1 MNDRRCRN
9 GGSRRTPKPVPAALA
24 VALLAMAC
32 GAASAQDDAPLQSPE
47 CLRALDA
54 LQRQEAAAAAAASR
68 PDAGDRASVARRPP
82 DDARGPQRLDL
93 PAPLQ
98 AARHRAA
105 VACLG
110 ARADLPLPPRRP
122 VLTAPISAPP
132 IGYGSLPPALP
143 TLADPAR
150 APPVRIA
157 PPPVTVTTCDA
168 VSCWTSDGMR
178 WQRSGAGLV
187 GPGGM
192 CSGVAGGVLRCP

>member
-1 MNDRRCRN
+1 MNDRCCRDV
-9 GGSRRTPKPVPAALA
+9 GSCRTTKPALAALA
-24 VALLAMAC
+24 FAMAC
-32 GAASAQDDAPLQSPE
+32 GAAGAQDDAPLRSPD

-54 LQRQEAAAAAAASR
+54 LQRQEAAVAAAASR
-68 PDAGDRASVARRPP
+68 PDPGEHASVPRRPP
-82 DDARGPQRLDL
+82 DDAREPHRAEL

-105 VACLG
+105 IACLG

-122 VLTAPISAPP
+122 LETAPISPPP
-132 IGYGSLPPALP
+132 IGRGPSPALP

-150 APPVRIA
+150 TPPVRIA
-157 PPPVTVTTCDA
+157 PPPVTVTTCD
-168 VSCWTSDGMR
+168 VVGCWTSDGMR

-192 CSGVAGGVLRCP
+192 CSGVPGGALRCP